1 MVYKVYIK
9 RGLNMKFTIDR
20 SALLTALQHVHSV
33 VERRNT
39 IPILSNVL
47 IEAKEDGVYL
57 TATDMDI
64 AVIEKINLE
73 KSEVMQ
79 LGTITTSAQMLYDIV
94 RKLPENVKV
103 ELLSEKNDRLG
114 IKASSSSFALNCL
127 PAEDFPSISQEEFKF
142 TFSLE
147 TNDLIRLIDKTSFA
161 MSLEE
166 TRYYLNGIY
175 LHAVKDAE
183 GEKLRTVSTDGHR
196 LSRVDMNIPEGANE
210 IPGVIVPRKTIMEI
224 RKLLEDH
231 SDTINLSLSDNKIK
245 LSFSN
250 VILTSKL
257 LDGTFPDYSRV
268 IPEQN
273 DKTVTI
279 SNQLLSEAVDRVSTV
294 STDKT
299 RAIKVNISKGNLIIS
314 ATNPDK
320 GSASESLDVI
330 YDGEEVEIGFNSKYV
345 LDVARQI
352 KGNEIIIK
360 LSDSVSPTLVYD
372 KDDKGVLFVLMP
384 MRV

>member
-1 MVYKVYIK
+1 
-9 RGLNMKFTIDR
+9 MKFTIDR

-94 RKLPENVKV
+94 RKLPENIKV

-127 PAEDFPSISQEEFKF
+127 PSEDFPSISQEEFKF

-147 TNDLIRLIDKTSFA
+147 TDDLIRLIDKTSFA

-175 LHAVKDAE
+175 LHAVKDSD

-231 SDTINLSLSDNKIK
+231 SDIINLSLSDNKIK

-273 DKTVTI
+273 NKTVTI

-299 RAIKVNISKGNLIIS
+299 RAIKVNISKGNLVIS

>member
-1 MVYKVYIK
+1 
-9 RGLNMKFTIDR
+9 MKFSIDR

-94 RKLPENVKV
+94 RKLPENIKV

-127 PAEDFPSISQEEFKF
+127 PSEDFPSISQEEFKF
-142 TFSLE
+142 TFSIE
-147 TNDLIRLIDKTSFA
+147 TDDLIRLIDKTSFA

-175 LHAVKDAE
+175 LHAVKDSD

-231 SDTINLSLSDNKIK
+231 SDIINLSLSDNKIK

-273 DKTVTI
+273 NKTVTI

-299 RAIKVNISKGNLIIS
+299 RAIKVNISKGNLVIS

>member
-1 MVYKVYIK
+1 
-9 RGLNMKFTIDR
+9 MKFTIDR

-127 PAEDFPSISQEEFKF
+127 PAEDFPSISQEEFKY

-268 IPEQN
+268 IPEQH

-360 LSDSVSPTLVYD
+360 LSDSVYPTLVYD

>member
-1 MVYKVYIK
+1 
-9 RGLNMKFTIDR
+9 MKFSIDR
-20 SALLTALQHVHSV
+20 SALLIALQHIHSV

-57 TATDMDI
+57 TSTDMDI
-64 AVIEKINLE
+64 TVIEKVDLGE
-73 KSEVMQ
+73 SEVTQ
-79 LGTITTSAQMLYDIV
+79 LGTTTTSAQMLYDIV
-94 RKLPENVKV
+94 RKLPDNIKV
-103 ELLSEKNDRLG
+103 EFLSEKNDRLG

-127 PAEDFPSISQEEFKF
+127 PSEDFPSIAQEDFKHSF
-142 TFSLE
+142 NIDAL
-147 TNDLIRLIDKTSFA
+147 DLVRLIDKSSFA

-175 LHAVKDAE
+175 LHAIKEDNV
-183 GEKLRTVSTDGHR
+183 EKMRTVATDGHR
-196 LSRVDMNIPEGANE
+196 LSRVDINLPQGAEG
-210 IPGVIVPRKTIMEI
+210 IPGVIIPRKTILEI
-224 RKLLEDH
+224 RKILEDH
-231 SDTINLSLSDNKIK
+231 TGNVSLSISETKIK
-245 LSFSN
+245 LSFNN
-250 VILTSKL
+250 VVLTSKL

-268 IPEQN
+268 IPEHN
-273 DKTVTI
+273 DKLVTI
-279 SNQLLSEAVDRVSTV
+279 SNQSISEAVDRVSTV

-299 RAIKVNISKGNLIIS
+299 RAIKININKGSVVIS

-320 GSASESLDVI
+320 GSASEHLDVV
-330 YDGEEVEIGFNSKYV
+330 YNGDEVEIGFNSKYV

-352 KGNEIIIK
+352 KGNEILIK

-372 KDDKGVLFVLMP
+372 KDDKDVLFVLMP

>member
-1 MVYKVYIK
+1 
-9 RGLNMKFTIDR
+9 MKFSIDR
-20 SALLTALQHVHSV
+20 AALLIALQHVHSV

-64 AVIEKINLE
+64 AVIEKVDLD
-73 KSEVMQ
+73 KSEVIQ
-79 LGTITTSAQMLYDIV
+79 LGTVTTSAQMLYDIV
-94 RKLPENVKV
+94 RKLPDNIKV
-103 ELLSEKNDRLG
+103 EFLSEKNDRLG
-114 IKASSSSFALNCL
+114 IKALSSSFALNCL
-127 PAEDFPSISQEEFKF
+127 PSEDFPSISQEDFKYSF
-142 TFSLE
+142 NIDSIA
-147 TNDLIRLIDKTSFA
+147 LIRLLDKTSFA

-175 LHAVKDAE
+175 LHAIKEDNIH
-183 GEKLRTVSTDGHR
+183 KLRTVATDGHR
-196 LSRVDMNIPEGANE
+196 LSRVDMNLPEGADG
-210 IPGVIVPRKTIMEI
+210 IPGVIIPRKTILEI
-224 RKLLEDH
+224 RKILEDH
-231 SDTINLSLSDNKIK
+231 TGNINLSLSETKIR
-245 LSFSN
+245 LSFNN

-273 DKTVTI
+273 DKLVTI
-279 SNQLLSEAVDRVSTV
+279 SNQSISEAVDRVSTV

-299 RAIKVNISKGNLIIS
+299 RAIKININKENLVIS

-320 GSASESLDVI
+320 GSASEYVDIV
-330 YDGEEVEIGFNSKYV
+330 YDGDEVEIGFNSKYV

-372 KDDKGVLFVLMP
+372 KDDKEVLFVLMP

>member
-1 MVYKVYIK
+1 
-9 RGLNMKFTIDR
+9 MKFSIDR

-94 RKLPENVKV
+94 RKLPENIKV

-175 LHAVKDAE
+175 LHAVKDSD

-299 RAIKVNISKGNLIIS
+299 RAIKVNISKGNLVIS

-320 GSASESLDVI
+320 GSASESLDII

>member
-1 MVYKVYIK
+1 
-9 RGLNMKFTIDR
+9 MKFSIDR
-20 SALLTALQHVHSV
+20 SALLIALQHVHSV

-57 TATDMDI
+57 TSTDMDI
-64 AVIEKINLE
+64 TVIEKVDLGE
-73 KSEVMQ
+73 SEVTQ
-79 LGTITTSAQMLYDIV
+79 LGTTTTSAQILYDIV
-94 RKLPENVKV
+94 RKLPDNIKV
-103 ELLSEKNDRLG
+103 EFLSEKNDRLG

-127 PAEDFPSISQEEFKF
+127 PSEDFPSIAQEDFKHSF
-142 TFSLE
+142 NIDAL
-147 TNDLIRLIDKTSFA
+147 DLVRLIDKSSFA

-175 LHAVKDAE
+175 LHAIKEDNV
-183 GEKLRTVSTDGHR
+183 EKMRTVATDGHR
-196 LSRVDMNIPEGANE
+196 LSRVDINLPQGAEG
-210 IPGVIVPRKTIMEI
+210 IPGVIIPRKTILEI
-224 RKLLEDH
+224 RKILEDH
-231 SDTINLSLSDNKIK
+231 TGNVSLSISETKIK
-245 LSFSN
+245 LSFNN
-250 VILTSKL
+250 VVLTSKL

-268 IPEQN
+268 IPEHN
-273 DKTVTI
+273 DKLVTI
-279 SNQLLSEAVDRVSTV
+279 SNQAISEAVDRVSTV

-299 RAIKVNISKGNLIIS
+299 RAIKINIKKGSLVIS

-320 GSASESLDVI
+320 GSASEHLDVV
-330 YDGEEVEIGFNSKYV
+330 YNGDEVEIGFNSKYV

-352 KGNEIIIK
+352 KGNEILIK

-372 KDDKGVLFVLMP
+372 KDDKEVLFVLMP

>member
-1 MVYKVYIK
+1 
-9 RGLNMKFTIDR
+9 MKFSIDR
-20 SALLTALQHVHSV
+20 SALLIALQHVHSV

-57 TATDMDI
+57 TSTDMDI
-64 AVIEKINLE
+64 TVIEKVDLG
-73 KSEVMQ
+73 KSEVTQ
-79 LGTITTSAQMLYDIV
+79 LGTTTTSAQMLYDIV
-94 RKLPENVKV
+94 RKLPDNIKV
-103 ELLSEKNDRLG
+103 EFLSEKNDRLG

-127 PAEDFPSISQEEFKF
+127 PSEDFPSIAQEDFKHSF
-142 TFSLE
+142 NIDAL
-147 TNDLIRLIDKTSFA
+147 DLVRLIDKSSFA

-175 LHAVKDAE
+175 LHAIKEDNVDKM
-183 GEKLRTVSTDGHR
+183 RTVATDGHR
-196 LSRVDMNIPEGANE
+196 LSRVDINLPQGAEG
-210 IPGVIVPRKTIMEI
+210 IPGVIIPRKTILEI
-224 RKLLEDH
+224 RKILEDH
-231 SDTINLSLSDNKIK
+231 TGNVSLSISETKIK
-245 LSFSN
+245 LSFNN
-250 VILTSKL
+250 VVLTSKL

-268 IPEQN
+268 IPEHN
-273 DKTVTI
+273 DKLVTI
-279 SNQLLSEAVDRVSTV
+279 SNQSISEAVDRVSTV

-299 RAIKVNISKGNLIIS
+299 RAIKININKGSVVIS

-320 GSASESLDVI
+320 GSASEHLDVV
-330 YDGEEVEIGFNSKYV
+330 YNGDEVEIGFNSKYV

-352 KGNEIIIK
+352 KGNEILIK

-372 KDDKGVLFVLMP
+372 KDDKDVLFVLMP

>member
-1 MVYKVYIK
+1 
-9 RGLNMKFTIDR
+9 MKFSIDR

-94 RKLPENVKV
+94 RKLPENIKV

-127 PAEDFPSISQEEFKF
+127 PSEDFPSISQEEFKF

-147 TNDLIRLIDKTSFA
+147 TDDLIRLIDKTSFA

-175 LHAVKDAE
+175 LHAVKDAD

-231 SDTINLSLSDNKIK
+231 SDIINLSLSDNKIK

-273 DKTVTI
+273 NKTVTI

>member
-1 MVYKVYIK
+1 MVYKVSIK
-9 RGLNMKFTIDR
+9 RGFNMKFSIDR

-147 TNDLIRLIDKTSFA
+147 TDDLIRLIDKTSFA

-372 KDDKGVLFVLMP
+372 KDDKVLEFISSI
-384 MRV
+384 

>member
-1 MVYKVYIK
+1 
-9 RGLNMKFTIDR
+9 MKFSIDR

-175 LHAVKDAE
+175 LHAVKDTD

>member
-1 MVYKVYIK
+1 
-9 RGLNMKFTIDR
+9 MKFSIDR
-20 SALLTALQHVHSV
+20 SALLIALQHVHSV

-64 AVIEKINLE
+64 AVIEKVDLD
-73 KSEVMQ
+73 KSEVIQ
-79 LGTITTSAQMLYDIV
+79 LGTVTTSAQMLYDIV
-94 RKLPENVKV
+94 RKLPDNIKV
-103 ELLSEKNDRLG
+103 EFLSEKNDRLG

-127 PAEDFPSISQEEFKF
+127 PSEDFPSISQEDFKYSF
-142 TFSLE
+142 NIDSIA
-147 TNDLIRLIDKTSFA
+147 LIRLLDKTSFA

-175 LHAVKDAE
+175 LHAIKEDNIH
-183 GEKLRTVSTDGHR
+183 KLRTVATDGHR
-196 LSRVDMNIPEGANE
+196 LSRVDMNLPEGADG
-210 IPGVIVPRKTIMEI
+210 IPGVIIPRKTILEI
-224 RKLLEDH
+224 RKILEDH
-231 SDTINLSLSDNKIK
+231 TGNINLSLSETKIR
-245 LSFSN
+245 LSFNN

-273 DKTVTI
+273 DKLVTI
-279 SNQLLSEAVDRVSTV
+279 SNQSISEAVDRVSTV

-299 RAIKVNISKGNLIIS
+299 RAIKININKGNLVIS

-320 GSASESLDVI
+320 GSASEYVDIV
-330 YDGEEVEIGFNSKYV
+330 YDGDEVEIGFNSKYV

-372 KDDKGVLFVLMP
+372 KDDKEVLFVLMP

>member
-1 MVYKVYIK
+1 
-9 RGLNMKFTIDR
+9 MKFSIDR

-47 IEAKEDGVYL
+47 LEAKEDGVYL

-64 AVIEKINLE
+64 AVIEKIDLK

-94 RKLPENVKV
+94 RKLPENVTV

-127 PAEDFPSISQEEFKF
+127 SSEDFPSIAQEEFNY
-142 TFSLE
+142 SLNIPASE
-147 TNDLIRLIDKTSFA
+147 MIRLIDKTSFA

-175 LHAVKDAE
+175 LHAVKDSTVD
-183 GEKLRTVSTDGHR
+183 KLRTVSTDGHR
-196 LSRVDMNIPEGANE
+196 LSRVDMTMPESVKE
-210 IPGVIVPRKTIMEI
+210 IPGVIIPRKTIMEI

-231 SDTINLSLSDNKIK
+231 TDNINLSLSDNKIQI
-245 LSFSN
+245 SFSN
-250 VILTSKL
+250 VVLTSKL

-273 DKTVTI
+273 DKTITI

-299 RAIKVNISKGNLIIS
+299 RAIKININKGNLVVS

-320 GSASESLDVI
+320 GSASESLEVK

-352 KGNEIIIK
+352 KGKDIIIK

-372 KDDKGVLFVLMP
+372 KDDEDVLFVLMP

>member
-1 MVYKVYIK
+1 
-9 RGLNMKFTIDR
+9 MKFTIDR

-231 SDTINLSLSDNKIK
+231 TDIINLSLSDNKIK

>member
-1 MVYKVYIK
+1 
-9 RGLNMKFTIDR
+9 MKFSIDR

-94 RKLPENVKV
+94 RKLPENIKV

-127 PAEDFPSISQEEFKF
+127 PSEDFPSISQEEFKF

-147 TNDLIRLIDKTSFA
+147 TDDLIRLIDKTSFA

-175 LHAVKDAE
+175 LHAVKDSD

-231 SDTINLSLSDNKIK
+231 SDIINLSLSDNKIK

-273 DKTVTI
+273 NKTVTI

-299 RAIKVNISKGNLIIS
+299 RAIKVNISKGNLVIS

-320 GSASESLDVI
+320 GSASESLDVV
-330 YDGEEVEIGFNSKYV
+330 YDGEEVEIGFNSKYE

>member
-1 MVYKVYIK
+1 
-9 RGLNMKFTIDR
+9 MKFSIDR
-20 SALLTALQHVHSV
+20 SALLIALQHVHSV

-57 TATDMDI
+57 TSTDMDI
-64 AVIEKINLE
+64 TVIEKVDLGE
-73 KSEVMQ
+73 SEVTQ
-79 LGTITTSAQMLYDIV
+79 LGTTTTSAQMLYDIV
-94 RKLPENVKV
+94 RKLPDNIKV
-103 ELLSEKNDRLG
+103 EFLSEKNDRLG

-127 PAEDFPSISQEEFKF
+127 PSEDFPSIAQEDFKHSF
-142 TFSLE
+142 NIDAL
-147 TNDLIRLIDKTSFA
+147 DLVRLIDKSSFA

-175 LHAVKDAE
+175 LHAIKEDNV
-183 GEKLRTVSTDGHR
+183 EKMRTVATDGHR
-196 LSRVDMNIPEGANE
+196 LSRVDINLPQGAEG
-210 IPGVIVPRKTIMEI
+210 IPGVIIPRKTILEI
-224 RKLLEDH
+224 RKILEDH
-231 SDTINLSLSDNKIK
+231 TGNVSLSISETKIK
-245 LSFSN
+245 LSFNN
-250 VILTSKL
+250 VVLTSKL

-268 IPEQN
+268 IPEHN
-273 DKTVTI
+273 DKLVTI
-279 SNQLLSEAVDRVSTV
+279 SNQSISEAVDRVSTV

-299 RAIKVNISKGNLIIS
+299 RAIKININKGSVVIS

-320 GSASESLDVI
+320 GSASEHLDVV
-330 YDGEEVEIGFNSKYV
+330 YNGDEVEIGFNSKYV

-352 KGNEIIIK
+352 KGNEILIK

-372 KDDKGVLFVLMP
+372 KDDKDVLFVLMP

>member
-1 MVYKVYIK
+1 
-9 RGLNMKFTIDR
+9 
-20 SALLTALQHVHSV
+20 
-33 VERRNT
+33 
-39 IPILSNVL
+39 
-47 IEAKEDGVYL
+47 
-57 TATDMDI
+57 
-64 AVIEKINLE
+64 
-73 KSEVMQ
+73 
-79 LGTITTSAQMLYDIV
+79 
-94 RKLPENVKV
+94 
-103 ELLSEKNDRLG
+103 
-114 IKASSSSFALNCL
+114 
-127 PAEDFPSISQEEFKF
+127 
-142 TFSLE
+142 
-147 TNDLIRLIDKTSFA
+147 
-161 MSLEE
+161 
-166 TRYYLNGIY
+166 
-175 LHAVKDAE
+175 
-183 GEKLRTVSTDGHR
+183 
-196 LSRVDMNIPEGANE
+196 
-210 IPGVIVPRKTIMEI
+210 MEI

-330 YDGEEVEIGFNSKYV
+330 YDGEEVEIGFNSRYIMDI
-345 LDVARQI
+345 LDNL
-352 KGNEIIIK
+352 KENEILISFLDNSSPIIAQEK
-360 LSDSVSPTLVYD
+360 SHPDLIY
-372 KDDKGVLFVLMP
+372 VLMP

>member
-1 MVYKVYIK
+1 
-9 RGLNMKFTIDR
+9 MKFSIDR
-20 SALLTALQHVHSV
+20 SALLIALQHIHSV

-57 TATDMDI
+57 TSTDMDI
-64 AVIEKINLE
+64 TVIEKVDLGE
-73 KSEVMQ
+73 SEVTQ
-79 LGTITTSAQMLYDIV
+79 LGTTTTSAQILYDIV
-94 RKLPENVKV
+94 RKLPDNIKV
-103 ELLSEKNDRLG
+103 EFLSEKNDRLG

-127 PAEDFPSISQEEFKF
+127 PSEDFPSIAQEDFKHSF
-142 TFSLE
+142 NIDAL
-147 TNDLIRLIDKTSFA
+147 DLVRLIDKSSFA

-175 LHAVKDAE
+175 LHAIKEDNV
-183 GEKLRTVSTDGHR
+183 EKMRTVATDGHR
-196 LSRVDMNIPEGANE
+196 LSRVDINLPQGAEG
-210 IPGVIVPRKTIMEI
+210 IPGVIIPRKTILEI
-224 RKLLEDH
+224 RKILEDH
-231 SDTINLSLSDNKIK
+231 TGNVSLSISETKIK
-245 LSFSN
+245 LSFNN
-250 VILTSKL
+250 VVLTSKL

-268 IPEQN
+268 IPEHN
-273 DKTVTI
+273 DKLVTI
-279 SNQLLSEAVDRVSTV
+279 SNQAISEAVDRVSTV

-299 RAIKVNISKGNLIIS
+299 RAIKININKGSVVIS

-320 GSASESLDVI
+320 GSASEHLDVD
-330 YDGEEVEIGFNSKYV
+330 YNGDEVEIGFNSKYV

-352 KGNEIIIK
+352 KGNEILIK

-372 KDDKGVLFVLMP
+372 KDDKEVLFVLMP

>member
-1 MVYKVYIK
+1 
-9 RGLNMKFTIDR
+9 MKFTIDR

-127 PAEDFPSISQEEFKF
+127 PAEDFPSISQEEFKY

-147 TNDLIRLIDKTSFA
+147 ANVLIRLIDKTSFA

-175 LHAVKDAE
+175 LHAVKDTD
-183 GEKLRTVSTDGHR
+183 GEKLRTVSTDGQR

-268 IPEQN
+268 IPEQK

-299 RAIKVNISKGNLIIS
+299 RAIKVNISKGNLVIS
-314 ATNPDK
+314 ATNPDE

-345 LDVARQI
+345 LDVDRQI

>member
-1 MVYKVYIK
+1 
-9 RGLNMKFTIDR
+9 MKFSIDR
-20 SALLTALQHVHSV
+20 SALLMALQHVHSV

-64 AVIEKINLE
+64 AVIEKVDME
-73 KSEVMQ
+73 KSEIIQ

-94 RKLPENVKV
+94 RKLPENIKV

-127 PAEDFPSISQEEFKF
+127 PSEDFPSISEEDFKHSF
-142 TFSLE
+142 DIDAI
-147 TNDLIRLIDKTSFA
+147 DLIRLIDKTSFS
-161 MSLEE
+161 MSSEE

-175 LHAVKDAE
+175 LHSIKE
-183 GEKLRTVSTDGHR
+183 GELNKLRTVSTDGHR
-196 LSRVDMNIPEGANE
+196 LSRVDMSLPDGADG
-210 IPGVIVPRKTIMEI
+210 IPGVIIPRKTIMEI

-231 SDTINLSLSDNKIK
+231 TGNISLSLSDTKIR
-245 LSFSN
+245 LSFNN

-268 IPEQN
+268 IPEKN
-273 DKTVTI
+273 EKLITI
-279 SNQLLSEAVDRVSTV
+279 PNQLISEAVDRVSTV

-299 RAIKVNISKGNLIIS
+299 RAIKININKATLIIS

-320 GSASESLDVI
+320 GSASENIDI
-330 YDGEEVEIGFNSKYV
+330 DYDGDEVEIGFNSKYV

-352 KGNEIIIK
+352 KGNDIIIK
-360 LSDSVSPTLVYD
+360 LSDAVSPTLVYD
-372 KDDKGVLFVLMP
+372 KDDKEVLFVLMP

>member
-1 MVYKVYIK
+1 
-9 RGLNMKFTIDR
+9 MKFSIDR

-142 TFSLE
+142 TFSLK

-231 SDTINLSLSDNKIK
+231 SDIINLSLSDNKIK

>member
-1 MVYKVYIK
+1 
-9 RGLNMKFTIDR
+9 MKFSIDR

-94 RKLPENVKV
+94 RKLPENIKV

-127 PAEDFPSISQEEFKF
+127 PAEDFPSISQEEFKY
-142 TFSLE
+142 TFNLE

-175 LHAVKDAE
+175 LHAVKDTDGA
-183 GEKLRTVSTDGHR
+183 KLRTVST
-196 LSRVDMNIPEGANE
+196 EC
-210 IPGVIVPRKTIMEI
+210 T
-224 RKLLEDH
+224 
-231 SDTINLSLSDNKIK
+231 
-245 LSFSN
+245 
-250 VILTSKL
+250 
-257 LDGTFPDYSRV
+257 
-268 IPEQN
+268 
-273 DKTVTI
+273 
-279 SNQLLSEAVDRVSTV
+279 
-294 STDKT
+294 
-299 RAIKVNISKGNLIIS
+299 
-314 ATNPDK
+314 
-320 GSASESLDVI
+320 
-330 YDGEEVEIGFNSKYV
+330 
-345 LDVARQI
+345 
-352 KGNEIIIK
+352 
-360 LSDSVSPTLVYD
+360 
-372 KDDKGVLFVLMP
+372 
-384 MRV
+384 

>member
-1 MVYKVYIK
+1 
-9 RGLNMKFTIDR
+9 
-20 SALLTALQHVHSV
+20 
-33 VERRNT
+33 
-39 IPILSNVL
+39 
-47 IEAKEDGVYL
+47 
-57 TATDMDI
+57 MDI
-64 AVIEKINLE
+64 AVIEKVNLD
-73 KSEVMQ
+73 KSEITQ
-79 LGTITTSAQMLYDIV
+79 LGTVTTSAQMLYDIV
-94 RKLPENVKV
+94 RKLPGNIKV

-127 PAEDFPSISQEEFKF
+127 PSEDFPSISQEDFQHSF
-142 TFSLE
+142 NIDAL
-147 TNDLIRLIDKTSFA
+147 DLIRLLDKTSFA

-175 LHAVKDAE
+175 LHAIKED
-183 GEKLRTVSTDGHR
+183 GIDKLRTVATDGHR
-196 LSRVDMNIPEGANE
+196 LSRVDMTLPKGAEE
-210 IPGVIVPRKTIMEI
+210 IPGVIIPRKTILEI
-224 RKLLEDH
+224 RKILEDH
-231 SDTINLSLSDNKIK
+231 TGNINLSLSETKIR
-245 LSFSN
+245 LSFNN

-273 DKTVTI
+273 DKLITI
-279 SNQLLSEAVDRVSTV
+279 SNQLISEAVDRVSTV

-299 RAIKVNISKGNLIIS
+299 RAIKININKGNLLIS

-320 GSASESLDVI
+320 GSASENVDI
-330 YDGEEVEIGFNSKYV
+330 DYDGEEVEIGFNSKYV

-352 KGNEIIIK
+352 KGNEILIK

-372 KDDKGVLFVLMP
+372 KDDTEVLFVLMP

>member
-1 MVYKVYIK
+1 
-9 RGLNMKFTIDR
+9 MKFSIDR
-20 SALLTALQHVHSV
+20 SALLIALQHVHSV

-64 AVIEKINLE
+64 AVIEKVDLD
-73 KSEVMQ
+73 KSEVIQ
-79 LGTITTSAQMLYDIV
+79 LGTVTTSAQMLYDIV
-94 RKLPENVKV
+94 RKLPDNIKV
-103 ELLSEKNDRLG
+103 EFLSEKNDRLG

-127 PAEDFPSISQEEFKF
+127 SSEDFPSISQEDFKHSF
-142 TFSLE
+142 
-147 TNDLIRLIDKTSFA
+147 NIDAIDLIRLLDKTSFA

-175 LHAVKDAE
+175 LHAIKEDNIH
-183 GEKLRTVSTDGHR
+183 KLRTVATDGHR
-196 LSRVDMNIPEGANE
+196 LSRVDMNLPEGADG
-210 IPGVIVPRKTIMEI
+210 IPGVIIPRKTILEI
-224 RKLLEDH
+224 RKILEDH
-231 SDTINLSLSDNKIK
+231 TGNINLSLSETKIR
-245 LSFSN
+245 LSFNN

-273 DKTVTI
+273 DKLVTI
-279 SNQLLSEAVDRVSTV
+279 SNQSISEAVDRVSTV

-299 RAIKVNISKGNLIIS
+299 RAIKININKGNLVIS

-320 GSASESLDVI
+320 GSASEYVDIV
-330 YDGEEVEIGFNSKYV
+330 YDGDEVEIGFNSKYV

-372 KDDKGVLFVLMP
+372 KDDKEVLFVLMP

>member
-1 MVYKVYIK
+1 
-9 RGLNMKFTIDR
+9 MKFSIDR

-94 RKLPENVKV
+94 RKLPENIKV

-127 PAEDFPSISQEEFKF
+127 PAEDFPSISQEEFKY

-231 SDTINLSLSDNKIK
+231 SDIINLSLSDNKIK

>member
-1 MVYKVYIK
+1 
-9 RGLNMKFTIDR
+9 MKFSIDR

-33 VERRNT
+33 VEKRNT

-47 IEAKEDGVYL
+47 LEAKEDGVYL

-64 AVIEKINLE
+64 AVIEKIDLK

-94 RKLPENVKV
+94 RKLPENITV

-127 PAEDFPSISQEEFKF
+127 PSEDFPSIAQEEFNY
-142 TFSLE
+142 SLNIPASE
-147 TNDLIRLIDKTSFA
+147 MIRLIDKTSFA

-175 LHAVKDAE
+175 LHAVKDSTVD
-183 GEKLRTVSTDGHR
+183 KLRTVSTDGHR
-196 LSRVDMNIPEGANE
+196 LSRVDMTMPESVTE
-210 IPGVIVPRKTIMEI
+210 IPGVIIPRKTIMEI

-231 SDTINLSLSDNKIK
+231 TDNINLSLSDNKIQI
-245 LSFSN
+245 SFSN
-250 VILTSKL
+250 VVLTSKL
-257 LDGTFPDYSRV
+257 LDGPFPDYSRV

-273 DKTVTI
+273 DKTITI

-299 RAIKVNISKGNLIIS
+299 RAIKININKGNLVVS

-320 GSASESLDVI
+320 GSASESLEVK

-352 KGNEIIIK
+352 KGKDIIIK

-372 KDDKGVLFVLMP
+372 KDDEDVLFVLMP

>member
-1 MVYKVYIK
+1 
-9 RGLNMKFTIDR
+9 MKFSIDR

-94 RKLPENVKV
+94 RKLPDNIKV

-127 PAEDFPSISQEEFKF
+127 PAEDFPSISQEEFKY

-175 LHAVKDAE
+175 LHAVKDTD

-273 DKTVTI
+273 DKIVTI

-299 RAIKVNISKGNLIIS
+299 RAIKVNISKGNLVIS